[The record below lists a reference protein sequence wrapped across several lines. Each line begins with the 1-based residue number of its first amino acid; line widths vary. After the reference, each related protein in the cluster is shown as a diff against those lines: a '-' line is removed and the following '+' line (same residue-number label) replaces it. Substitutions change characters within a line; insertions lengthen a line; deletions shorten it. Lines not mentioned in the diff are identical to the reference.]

1 MRIDYEKYGDYYVP
15 KLGFR
20 KRNNKYEA
28 LPLSRYGRAYLKYLK
43 ENKRGLYTELLLEDK
58 LYDEVYEQ
66 DLRAQN
72 MEKSIIE
79 FLKKKENIT
88 EELKAKDQMEWVG
101 LMNNIKNSAVE
112 IVMKELLK

>member
-1 MRIDYEKYGDYYVP
+1 M
-15 KLGFR
+15 
-20 KRNNKYEA
+20 
-28 LPLSRYGRAYLKYLK
+28 SRYGRAYLRYLK

-101 LMNNIKNSAVE
+101 LMNNIKHSAVE